1 MKTLKMLAG
10 IAIFFMFL
18 ISPVVYAQLESLG
31 NGLVTPS
38 VKKTSSVIP
47 GTIPGIIKDGVINS
61 SVKKISSILPK
72 IIETGKINLSV
83 DGLAMIENTG
93 NIQVKKP
100 TGATVRAAYFLAA
113 TTGGRNYQ
121 LADGDITLD
130 GVDIVWDKEI
140 VSSISSWNYWADVTS
155 TVKSLIDAAPAG
167 IINIEV
173 SEVDT
178 YDIDGTIL
186 AVIFD
191 DPNQTL
197 DNTVVLIFGA
207 QATSGDFFNIELA
220 NPIDKSD
227 PDLSL
232 EMSLGISFGFQL
244 NGNGEQ
250 YSIVEVNNKRLT
262 TSAGGQD
269 DSSYLDPGADGAL
282 LTVGGIGDDKSNPP
296 DPYAY
301 AYDWS
306 SDDELYDLLPFV
318 NNGDKQ
324 ISIYTQNPSD
334 DDNIFF
340 ASLFLASTTAVL
352 GEGIVLSPSSAK
364 NYLGTE
370 HTVTAKVQDYDGA
383 PVPDR
388 NVDFAILSGPNS
400 GMTGSGMTDVD
411 GMVSFTYTGTTKGTD
426 LISASFVNNKG
437 DTVYSNRVT
446 KVWTDELIVSV
457 YEAATRGWINMY
469 CYPWD
474 GTQYTPISGNPADAT
489 SSTSLSPWT
498 GFFVVPNRDV
508 DLLFPKV
515 QSNPNPPAAK
525 QAVAFNPSLT
535 VDPERWYLFSV
546 PLIPTNGDIF
556 ANFGDDFV
564 GNYESTWRVSKW
576 NHLYEAYENYTGP
589 ASIPDLLP
597 GRGFWVYHI
606 NDTSRELDLEG
617 EPVNPAGDYY
627 EMKLPVKTDG
637 SPSYHMSGNPYLND
651 IFWANCKVRTPMT
664 DGLPLSKIAAGD
676 IQSWSVDLKLQSDD
690 GKALDTYNRAGV
702 MMTEGA
708 VASVFNAVDMLPPGD
723 YIRLTLKN
731 PSDSE
736 SSPLAYSYQEFG
748 KSEYTWTVELTTTY
762 PSIDTRLSLQ
772 NIAKVPE
779 GYTLTL
785 KDNFSG
791 EVITLG
797 ADMTIPVS
805 LSSATPRTFTL
816 IATLTQKPTGVEESK
831 PLAFGITGV
840 NPNPFNPNTSITF
853 NMEREAEVTVKI
865 FSTSGQ
871 LVATLVNSRM
881 SAGMHTVN
889 WNANGHGSGVYLAM
903 VQSGGK
909 IDTRKI
915 TLMK

>member
-18 ISPVVYAQLESLG
+18 ISPVVYAQLGSLG
-31 NGLVTPS
+31 NGIVTPS
-38 VKKTSSVIP
+38 VKKTTAVIP
-47 GTIPGIIKDGVINS
+47 GTNPGINKNSAAVS
-61 SVKKISSILPK
+61 SVKKAASVLPK
-72 IIETGKINLSV
+72 VTEVGKISLSI
-83 DGLAMIENTG
+83 DGLGMIGNTG
-93 NIQVKKP
+93 DIQVKKP
-100 TGATVRAAYFLAA
+100 VGATVRAAYFLAA
-113 TTGGRNYQ
+113 TTGYQNYQ
-121 LADGDITLD
+121 LAAGDIYLN
-130 GVDIVWDKEI
+130 GVPVLWENEI
-140 VSSISSWNYWADVTS
+140 ASSISSWNYWADVTL
-155 TVKSLIDAAPAG
+155 TVKTLIDTAPAG
-167 IINIEV
+167 LINVAV
-173 SEVDT
+173 SEGPS
-178 YDIDGTIL
+178 YYIDGTIL

-191 DPNQTL
+191 DPNQTY

-207 QATSGDFFNIELA
+207 QATSGDYFNIGLA

-227 PDLSL
+227 PNLSL
-232 EMSLGISFGFQL
+232 EMSLGISYGYQL
-244 NGNGEQ
+244 GAYENQ
-250 YSIVEVNNKRLT
+250 YSIINVNDQRLT
-262 TSAGGQD
+262 TSAGGQND
-269 DSSYLDPGADGAL
+269 AQNPAYDGNGAL
-282 LTVGGIGDDKSNPP
+282 LTVGGIDDSKTNPA
-296 DPYAY
+296 DPYATPSG
-301 AYDWS
+301 WS
-306 SDDELYDLLPFV
+306 SDDEMYDLLPFV
-318 NNGDKQ
+318 KDGDTL
-324 ISIYTQNPSD
+324 ISVYTQNPSN

-340 ASLFLASTTAVL
+340 ASLFLTSATAVV
-352 GEGIVLSPSSAK
+352 GEGIVLSPASAT
-364 NYLGTE
+364 NFLGTE
-370 HTVTAKVQDYDGA
+370 HTVTAKVQDYDGN
-383 PVPDR
+383 PVVGR
-388 NVDFAILSGPNS
+388 TVDFAILSGPHS
-400 GMTGSGMTDVD
+400 GTTGSATTDSD
-411 GMVSFTYTGTTKGTD
+411 GLALFTYTGTAKGTD
-426 LISASFVNNKG
+426 VIIASFVNNNG
-437 DTVYSNRVT
+437 DTVDSNRVIKT
-446 KVWTDELIVSV
+446 WTDELIVSV
-457 YEAATRGWINMY
+457 YEAAKNGWINMY

-474 GTQYTPISGNPADAT
+474 GRQYTPISGNPADAT
-489 SSTSLSPWT
+489 SNTSLSPWT

-508 DLLFPKV
+508 DLLFPKD
-515 QSNPNPPAAK
+515 Q
-525 QAVAFNPSLT
+525 VAHKSTVFANPSLL
-535 VDPERWYLFSV
+535 VDPGRWYLFSV
-546 PLIPTNGDIF
+546 PLNPWNGDIF
-556 ANFGDDFV
+556 ANFGDDFI

-576 NHLYEAYENYTGP
+576 DYLSEAYENYTGP
-589 ASIPDLLP
+589 GSIPDLLP
-597 GRGFWVYHI
+597 GRGFWLYHI
-606 NDTSRELDLEG
+606 NLTSQWIDLDGDLVY
-617 EPVNPAGDYY
+617 PSGDYY
-627 EMKLPVKTDG
+627 EMKLPVKTAA
-637 SPSYHMSGNPYLND
+637 SPAFQMSGNPFNYD
-651 IFWANCKVRTPMT
+651 IYWQNCKVRIPMT

-805 LSSATPRTFTL
+805 LSSATPQTFTL